1 MNGLHNQFAGF
12 DLPEEMKQMYR
23 MGYQP
28 FGPKNVAKLA
38 LFLQENKIENFNEV
52 YDYYSALK
60 PQRQE
65 GESTE
70 EFKNRSAFQKA
81 LGKNKQYFYNYSV
94 YETNNHGTIL
104 PS

>member
-28 FGPKNVAKLA
+28 FGPKNIAKLA

-52 YDYYSALK
+52 
-60 PQRQE
+60 
-65 GESTE
+65 
-70 EFKNRSAFQKA
+70 
-81 LGKNKQYFYNYSV
+81 
-94 YETNNHGTIL
+94 
-104 PS
+104 